1 MSLTSEQLNDV
12 AWALDA
18 LTKLSRSLLEPISKM
33 DKVNAA
39 TMEVTVEVTTHG
51 EPISSTDARTL
62 LEWLDGDE
70 MQNDLRAE
78 AKQRSEAV
86 GMYWCEKH
94 ATLIECDADCD
105 EPMKPV
111 YLMPMYGAWDGGEEE

>member
-1 MSLTSEQLNDV
+1 MTLTTEQLNDV

-18 LTKLSRSLLEPISKM
+18 LTKLSRTLLEPISKM

-51 EPISSTDARTL
+51 EPISPTDARTL

-70 MQNDLRAE
+70 MQSDLRQE
-78 AKQRSEAV
+78 ATQRAKAV

-111 YLMPMYGAWDGGEEE
+111 LLMPLDGDEEK

>member
-1 MSLTSEQLNDV
+1 MTLTADQLNDV

-18 LTKLSRSLLEPISKM
+18 LTKLSRTLLEPISKM

-51 EPISSTDARTL
+51 EPISPTDARTL

-70 MQNDLRAE
+70 MQSDLRQE
-78 AKQRSEAV
+78 AVQRTKAV

-94 ATLIECDADCD
+94 AMLIECHSDCT
-105 EPMKPV
+105 EPMKGV
-111 YLMPMYGAWDGGEEE
+111 YLMPMYGGEEE